1 MTVYKSLLNSNALNI
16 FRGYIKGI
24 LSDKNGV
31 FSPRSTNICIY
42 KQVADS
48 LSNNIKGL
56 VLHILNEELEKNK
69 EKELASTIDLNLIDL
84 ITDNYLYLNAPILPL
99 ESLLNNEF
107 ERIISSSK
115 DKSNNFIIIE
125 LPRYFT
131 SNPLFFKNSANK
143 QVEEEDGLDSDNEFC
158 KEVTHFGVFNTTT
171 DDASN
176 KLEESIY
183 RVLKRFIERAMMQ
196 ENFNIHLI
204 MLSPYFKPPQ
214 FLLGK
219 GMFEIYLS
227 IEWEAS
233 KSNLIQLIKDVF
245 KGIEVENGVIEMII
259 ASVSH
264 QDSAFSKLIEL
275 CFELKHS
282 LATKYIGRR
291 ILKRED
297 IDLNCKMKIRN
308 EDAQD
313 FLQKYNSKLLNSY
326 YSSSIDSLIA
336 TKISIDNDFVGLNE
350 LRKSIKDS
358 INALEQFSERS
369 EVSENEIDIYGYP
382 ISWFLWGSSG
392 SGKSTLVRS
401 MVSISPKVKVLLCNV
416 IDLISPFH
424 GITTRNLR
432 RIFKNAINSRP
443 CILVFDDIE
452 TLGAFT
458 KKDDISEGEVRS
470 KINKELASTFLYL
483 LDSVI
488 SINQDGDLGND
499 LLQLLNINIQE
510 RSLEE
515 AIDHFNSKVSR
526 KVPGIMIIMTSRNNM
541 GDFSTELLLKVQ
553 RHSFLQLPSTKEL
566 LESIREKDNDEVS
579 AIAEEIANEIQNL
592 QGERLINVS
601 EFKILVQNK
610 LYEKYASREA
620 NSKTSEKDP

>member
-24 LSDKNGV
+24 LSNNNGG
-31 FSPRSTNICIY
+31 FSPRSTNICLY

-48 LSNNIKGL
+48 LSNNIKDL
-56 VLHILNEELEKNK
+56 VLHILNEELEKNT
-69 EKELASTIDLNLIDL
+69 EKEFANTIYLNLIDL

-99 ESLLNNEF
+99 ESLINNEF
-107 ERIISSSK
+107 ERIINSSK
-115 DKSNNFIIIE
+115 DKSSNFIIIE
-125 LPRYFT
+125 LPRYFR
-131 SNPLFFKNSANK
+131 SRSLFFKNSANN
-143 QVEEEDGLDSDNEFC
+143 QVEEEDGLDSDDEFC

-183 RVLKRFIERAMMQ
+183 RVLKRFIERTMMQ
-196 ENFNIHLI
+196 ENFNNHII

-214 FLLGK
+214 LLLGK

-227 IEWEAS
+227 IEWETN
-233 KSNLIQLIKDVF
+233 KSNLIQLIEDVF

-259 ASVSH
+259 ASISN
-264 QDSAFSKLIEL
+264 QNSAFSELIEL

-291 ILKRED
+291 ILKGKD

-326 YSSSIDSLIA
+326 YSSIDSLIS

-369 EVSENEIDIYGYP
+369 EVSKNEIDTYAYP

-452 TLGAFT
+452 TLGALT
-458 KKDDISEGEVRS
+458 KKDDLSEGEVRS
-470 KINKELASTFLYL
+470 KINKELASTFLHL

-488 SINQDGDLGND
+488 SIDQFGDLGND
-499 LLQLLNINIQE
+499 LLQQMNTNTQE

-515 AIDHFNSKVSR
+515 AIDHFNPKVSR
-526 KVPGIMIIMTSRNNM
+526 KLAGIMIVMTSRNNM

-553 RHSFLQLPSTKEL
+553 KHSFLQLPSIKEL

-579 AIAEEIANEIQNL
+579 ATAEEIANEIQNL
-592 QGERLINVS
+592 QGDRLINVS

-610 LYEKYASREA
+610 LYEKYTRREA
-620 NSKTSEKDP
+620 NSKTSKKDP